1 MRIGELAKK
10 SGFSRD
16 TIRFYEKMGLIRL
29 ADYDRDPGRFK
40 DYPEWVL
47 RRLQVIRQ
55 VKDYWF
61 TLHETLGM
69 LILFEEG
76 VLEPE
81 RGLRFIK
88 RKITRIDE
96 KIRELSEV
104 RGRLLGVVEN
114 YYSDGCPIGKVLQNL
129 NQLNSVN

>member
-1 MRIGELAKK
+1 
-10 SGFSRD
+10 
-16 TIRFYEKMGLIRL
+16 MGLIRL
-29 ADYDRDPGRFK
+29 ADSDRDPGRFK

-55 VKDYWF
+55 VKEYGF
-61 TLHETLGM
+61 TLQETLGM

-76 VLEPE
+76 VLEPD

-88 RKITRIDE
+88 RKIARIDE
-96 KIRELSEV
+96 KIRELSDV
-104 RGRLLGVVEN
+104 RERLQEVVEN
-114 YYSDGCPIGKVLQNL
+114 YYSEGCPIGRVLQNL